1 VNVNRIFAPLASFA
15 SSSNT
20 ASVAALVALRAATRE
35 FQLAAPSFSD
45 EQAAQGLAIT
55 DVLRACFL
63 PPAAS
68 GQASS
73 PLLKL
78 PAELLTVI
86 LSRLDTR
93 DLARLAATCLLL
105 WRDAPSPPP
114 PPRAIGPV
122 ETELRRRAG
131 ARGLDVGSSLPEGAT
146 SWVACLLKR
155 DRRDAQMR
163 QVPLAVGTDRSLFVD
178 KGGRL
183 LHGHST
189 PVSGQAVDP
198 DGNPNPPTPVSSMQ
212 DIRIVSVATDFDNG
226 LALSAQGEVYS
237 WGSGCLGRGSG
248 ALGHGDE
255 GARAVPTRIES
266 LSRIERIAAGSRKS
280 AAVDEVGRLFT
291 WGQGAIFVGLGHE
304 DILVPTGLGYEF
316 EFEGHQLTPKRV
328 EALSQDRV
336 VGVAFSHD
344 FTLAVTDA
352 GAVFFFGFVMWD
364 EESVLPRR
372 IEALAETRQ
381 RFVAVA
387 AGNNHALALTEEGD
401 LYGWGY
407 EAANGHGRE
416 QLTPQLVAA
425 LIGRRVKLV
434 YAEDDYSYAVTDKG
448 ELFTWGTG
456 NLAFNGSQF
465 TPKRVDGLSGVE
477 IAAVATGLAA
487 NADGVVWVVWAFDQH
502 PALGVGALGP
512 DAPAVPTP
520 IPIPML
526 RVRVVNSP

>member
-1 VNVNRIFAPLASFA
+1 
-15 SSSNT
+15 
-20 ASVAALVALRAATRE
+20 
-35 FQLAAPSFSD
+35 
-45 EQAAQGLAIT
+45 
-55 DVLRACFL
+55 
-63 PPAAS
+63 
-68 GQASS
+68 
-73 PLLKL
+73 
-78 PAELLTVI
+78 
-86 LSRLDTR
+86 
-93 DLARLAATCLLL
+93 
-105 WRDAPSPPP
+105 
-114 PPRAIGPV
+114 
-122 ETELRRRAG
+122 
-131 ARGLDVGSSLPEGAT
+131 
-146 SWVACLLKR
+146 
-155 DRRDAQMR
+155 
-163 QVPLAVGTDRSLFVD
+163 
-178 KGGRL
+178 
-183 LHGHST
+183 
-189 PVSGQAVDP
+189 
-198 DGNPNPPTPVSSMQ
+198 
-212 DIRIVSVATDFDNG
+212 
-226 LALSAQGEVYS
+226 
-237 WGSGCLGRGSG
+237 
-248 ALGHGDE
+248 
-255 GARAVPTRIES
+255 VPTRIES
-266 LSRIERIAAGSRKS
+266 LSHIERIAAGSGKS

-291 WGQGAIFVGLGHE
+291 WGQGAIFVALNHE

-316 EFEGHQLTPKRV
+316 EFEGHQLTPKQV

-344 FTLAVTDA
+344 FTLAITDA
-352 GAVFFFGFVMWD
+352 GAVFFFGFVIATG